1 MIFKK
6 NNNGGV
12 KVSLK
17 AENIIVLENASV
29 YLSDNEFIE
38 LDEQLS
44 QYDINLK
51 AFESHAPKA
60 TLHDINVFIS
70 ENITELMIAG
80 LLMPAIYDIIKSSM
94 KIIIFKIRGKV
105 KILQSGKIREA
116 VPCLQFKTKNGE
128 ISAPIPSNLSEEQFE
143 RYMDEIKR
151 SIERIQPN
159 PQAKYESFVIKQN
172 EKSLKVEVKTM
183 LQYAQEQC
191 QKQNKLRK
199 EES

>member
-6 NNNGGV
+6 NNNGGM

-29 YLSDNEFIE
+29 YLSDNEFLE
-38 LDEQLS
+38 LYEQLS
-44 QYDINLK
+44 QYDIHLK
-51 AFESHAPKA
+51 SFESHAPKA
-60 TLHDINVFIS
+60 SLNDINVFIS

-80 LLMPAIYDIIKSSM
+80 LFMPTIYDIIKSSM

-105 KILQSGKIREA
+105 KILQAGKIREV

-143 RYMDEIKR
+143 RYMDEIKGAIQ
-151 SIERIQPN
+151 SIQPN
-159 PQAKYESFVIKQN
+159 PQAKYQSFVIEQN
-172 EKSLKVEVKTM
+172 EKSLKVEAITM
-183 LQYAQEQC
+183 LQYANEKC
-191 QKQNKLRK
+191 QKQKKMRK
-199 EES
+199 E